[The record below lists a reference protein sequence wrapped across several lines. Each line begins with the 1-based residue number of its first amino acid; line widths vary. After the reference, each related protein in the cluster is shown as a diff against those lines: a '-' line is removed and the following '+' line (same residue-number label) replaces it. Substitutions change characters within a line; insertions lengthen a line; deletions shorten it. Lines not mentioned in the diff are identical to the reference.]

1 MAHRRLV
8 GPGGF
13 DVTAGGIEGNY
24 IDGFV
29 ADGAQSDPLALSLE
43 TGLGPPP
50 PGAEFPLGSGNLR
63 KRLPLFFDGGLLPAL
78 TTRPGD
84 AGGVTAL
91 ATITVDG
98 GGP

>member
-1 MAHRRLV
+1 MSRRRLV

-29 ADGAQSDPLALSLE
+29 ADGARSDPLALSLE

-50 PGAEFPLGSGNLR
+50 PGTEFQPGSGNLR
-63 KRLPLFFDGGLLPAL
+63 KRIRLYFDGGLLPAL
-78 TTRPGD
+78 TTLPGD

-91 ATITVDG
+91 STITVDG